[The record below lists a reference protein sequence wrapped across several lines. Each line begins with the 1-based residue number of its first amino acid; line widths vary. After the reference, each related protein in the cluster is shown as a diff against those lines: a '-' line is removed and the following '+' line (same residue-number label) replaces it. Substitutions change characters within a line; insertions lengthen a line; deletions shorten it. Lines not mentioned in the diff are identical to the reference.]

1 MFVETISH
9 FKIIPMLP
17 EKGICDPVANII
29 PEIHYLYPYAKMC
42 LNIFNKNVFFF
53 FNFISATKS

>member
-9 FKIIPMLP
+9 FKIIPMVP
-17 EKGICDPVANII
+17 EKGICDPVASII

-53 FNFISATKS
+53 